1 VENQQNTDKLAL
13 IADVVSSYLRRNS
26 VSADQIGTVVASV
39 TRAMGDAE
47 KQLAR
52 GDVAVGA
59 TGEVATT
66 ARPEPAVSVR
76 SSVKPDFIV
85 CLDCG
90 AKVKTLKR
98 HLQSAHGLDPKQYR
112 ERWDLKKDY
121 PMTAPAYSERRSAMA
136 RDLGLGRKAGQA
148 TKAAKKSPRRGKR
161 KEPAAS
167 PASE

>member
-1 VENQQNTDKLAL
+1 VRHAQEHGHPDVENQQNTDKLAL

-26 VSADQIGTVVASV
+26 VSTDQIGTVVASV
-39 TRAMGDAE
+39 TRAIGDAE
-47 KQLAR
+47 KQLA
-52 GDVAVGA
+52 GGGVEAGA
-59 TGEVATT
+59 SPEVATT

-112 ERWDLKKDY
+112 ERWDLKTDY

-136 RDLGLGRKAGQA
+136 RDLGLGRKSRS
-148 TKAAKKSPRRGKR
+148 TKMLSRRNR
-161 KEPAAS
+161 L
-167 PASE
+167 

>member
-26 VSADQIGTVVASV
+26 VSTDQIGTVVASV
-39 TRAMGDAE
+39 TRAIGDAE
-47 KQLAR
+47 KQLA
-52 GDVAVGA
+52 GGGVEVGA
-59 TGEVATT
+59 SPDIATT

-76 SSVKPDFIV
+76 SSVKPDFII

-112 ERWDLKKDY
+112 ERWELKKDY

-136 RDLGLGRKAGQA
+136 RDLGLGRKAGEA
-148 TKAAKKSPRRGKR
+148 GKAAKKSPWRGKR